1 MPYKYAISVLRN
13 EAEKVSKI
21 VPSSKWYLFGSVT
34 KGVKLPSDIDLLVV
48 CNNESDLLK
57 VRLGLERVCLK
68 FPIDL
73 LLMTVLDEQE
83 SNFIRAQNCQDLL
96 TSSSDNA

>member
-1 MPYKYAISVLRN
+1 MP
-13 EAEKVSKI
+13 VSKI

-34 KGVKLPSDIDLLVV
+34 KGVRLPSDIDVLVV
-48 CNNESDLLK
+48 CNNESELLK
-57 VRLGLERVCLK
+57 VRKGLEKVCLK

-83 SNFIRAQNCQDLL
+83 SNFIHAQNCQDLL
-96 TSSSDNA
+96 TSNSNNA